1 MSEIMRE
8 EPGEEFLPGSSYCD
22 GRERCLPYV
31 PRTDRIAG
39 PMEDAD
45 TQERVRGL
53 RERVDEVDRELIRAL
68 NERAR
73 IVQEIMS
80 LKAETGAP
88 VYDPRREEEILQRVV
103 EQNEGPIYDSSMRDI
118 FELILHRIRD
128 LEIQR
133 GEFQR

>member
-1 MSEIMRE
+1 
-8 EPGEEFLPGSSYCD
+8 
-22 GRERCLPYV
+22 
-31 PRTDRIAG
+31 
-39 PMEDAD
+39 MEDAAL
-45 TQERVRGL
+45 QEKVREL

-73 IVQEIMS
+73 IVQEIMA
-80 LKAETGAP
+80 LKAERGAP
-88 VYDPRREEEILQRVV
+88 VYDPKREEEILRRVV

-133 GEFQR
+133 GEFSR